1 MNKVT
6 AKITSKAQL
15 VLPKPVREQLNVKPG
30 DTLVFH
36 YGRDG
41 VRIEKAVEDDDPFA
55 TFHEWASEADEE
67 AYKDL

>member
-1 MNKVT
+1 MSRAT

-15 VLPKPVREQLNVKPG
+15 VLPKAVREQLDVKPG

-36 YGRDG
+36 YGHDG
-41 VRIEKAVEDDDPFA
+41 VRVEKAAEEDDPFA
-55 TFHEWASEADEE
+55 TFHEWASEADDE